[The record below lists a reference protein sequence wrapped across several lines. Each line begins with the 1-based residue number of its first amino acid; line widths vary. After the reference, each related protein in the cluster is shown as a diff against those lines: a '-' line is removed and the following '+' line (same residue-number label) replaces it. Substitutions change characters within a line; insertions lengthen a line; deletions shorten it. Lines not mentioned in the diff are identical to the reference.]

1 MEKWLKSIHH
11 TSLKE
16 SKNPVKDEKEGS
28 VVMQKREKLPIE
40 EIEKLGYY
48 DFMGY
53 LEVPFFNI
61 GGINSIDRLAEML
74 DLKEGDRVLEV
85 GCGTG
90 GNACYL
96 ANKYGCTITGIDISE
111 QMVKEARIRAEELGV
126 ENVSFQLG
134 DAYNL
139 DFPDESFDVV
149 LTIFVSQFLDPAKAY
164 IEFNR
169 VLIHGGRLG
178 INEMYKET
186 EIPEKIKARVDEGEQ
201 IFREMTE
208 LPFSMRSDTDW
219 RNSFTDAGF
228 TDIKMTKFTNVA
240 RTAAAWTMVDELGGW
255 GKIIKTIWEMLVLMM
270 KSKKIRQRVMLIGKG
285 KGILVNDPV
294 NSKYIGYILC
304 AGYKP

>member
-1 MEKWLKSIHH
+1 
-11 TSLKE
+11 
-16 SKNPVKDEKEGS
+16 
-28 VVMQKREKLPIE
+28 MQKRKKLPIE

-61 GGINSIDRLAEML
+61 GGINSIDRLAEMI

-111 QMVKEARIRAEELGV
+111 QMIKEARIRAKELGV
-126 ENVSFQLG
+126 KNVSFQLG

-139 DFPDESFDVV
+139 DFPEESFEVV
-149 LTIFVSQFLDPAKAY
+149 LTIFVSQFLDPSKAY
-164 IEFNR
+164 PEFNR
-169 VLIHGGRLG
+169 VLVHGGRIG
-178 INEMYKET
+178 INEMYKES
-186 EIPEKIKARVDEGEQ
+186 EIPKEISARVDEGEK

-208 LPFSMRSDTDW
+208 LPFSMRSDTEW

-228 TDIKMTKFTNVA
+228 TGIKMTKFTNVA
-240 RTAAAWTMVDELGGW
+240 RSGAAWTMVDELGGW
-255 GKIIKTIWEMLVLMM
+255 WKIIKTIWEMLVLMM
-270 KSKKIRQRVMLIGKG
+270 KSKRIRQRVKLIGKG

-304 AGYKP
+304 VGYKP